1 MLDRLHGNPRA
12 FCLVS
17 HAWSSQPLV
26 ESVDPGSLSKLR
38 LVMKQL
44 SRVRQ
49 AYKFIKAHRRQAR
62 AKLQM

>member
-1 MLDRLHGNPRA
+1 M
-12 FCLVS
+12 VS

-26 ESVDPGSLSKLR
+26 ESVDLGSLSKLR

-49 AYKFIKAHRRQAR
+49 GYKFIKAHRRQAR
-62 AKLQM
+62 AKLHMQACISPHKPCETI